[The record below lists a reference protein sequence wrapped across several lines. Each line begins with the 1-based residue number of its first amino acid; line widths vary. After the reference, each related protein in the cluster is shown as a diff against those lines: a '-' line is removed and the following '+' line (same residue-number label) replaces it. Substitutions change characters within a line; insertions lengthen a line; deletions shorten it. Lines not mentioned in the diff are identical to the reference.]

1 MSSEVLNTFKVAAK
15 NYDEDVQQWK
25 KTVGG
30 KAIGFLLTDV
40 PEELIHAAGFFPFGI
55 SGGNT
60 KMDVADAHLQFW
72 ACSFVRSSLA
82 MALEGKLDFLDGLI
96 IPHTCDTTRMVLGIW
111 KHAKPL
117 PLMDNFRLPKQVER
131 PSAHK
136 YLVGEISRFKKL
148 LEDFR
153 GSEITDEELWQS
165 IRLYNSNR
173 ELLRRLFFLHEKNPD
188 LLSNRNLYTII
199 KSSMIMSRE
208 KVNKLLQ
215 ELLNSLEEEEKTSS
229 SGNERSR
236 IVLSGT
242 ILEPMDLLDYFEESG
257 GVIVADDL
265 QNGFRYIESDVPE
278 NGDPLEALASRQRN
292 RIPSAAYDLNKN
304 PRRDFLV
311 NLAREKQADG
321 VILLHLK
328 YCEPENYDYYDNYLA
343 LETAGIPAMRI
354 ETEFGGVALGQ
365 LRTRVQAF
373 MEMVG
378 GGSSD

>member
-1 MSSEVLNTFKVAAK
+1 MSSELLNTFKTAAE

-55 SGGNT
+55 SGGDT
-60 KMDVADAHLQFW
+60 RMDMADAHLQFW

-117 PLMDNFRLPKQVER
+117 SLMDNFRIPKQVER
-131 PSAHK
+131 PSAQK
-136 YLVGEISRFKKL
+136 YLVGEISRLKKL

-165 IRLYNSNR
+165 IKLYNSNR
-173 ELLRRLFFLHEKNPD
+173 ELLRKLFFLHEKNPN
-188 LLSNRNLYTII
+188 LLGNRNLYTII
-199 KSSMIMSRE
+199 KSSMVISRE
-208 KVNKLLQ
+208 KLNKLLQ
-215 ELLNSLEEEEKTSS
+215 ELLNSLEKEEETSS
-229 SGNERSR
+229 PGNHKSR
-236 IVLSGT
+236 IVISGT
-242 ILEPMDLLDYFEESG
+242 LLEPMEILDFFEESG

-265 QNGFRYIESDVPE
+265 KNGFRYIESDVPE
-278 NGDPLEALASRQRN
+278 KSDPIEALAERQRS
-292 RIPSAAYDLNKN
+292 RIPSAAYDNNNN

-311 NLAREKQADG
+311 NLAKEKKADG

-343 LETAGIPAMRI
+343 LEAAGIPAMRI

-378 GGSSD
+378 GGGSD